1 MAGEDQERLEDYL
14 ALERYIEA
22 LQAGRVA
29 HIPAEVTPDLARIYC
44 MALSLHA
51 TSSGAAAPRPEFLA
65 ELQAK
70 LTQTEGVSLH
80 LGRRTP
86 HLPRYATSR
95 PCRAWKRL
103 STTATIRSSSCTEK
117 GAM

>member
-29 HIPAEVTPDLARIYC
+29 HIPEEVTPDLARIYR

-51 TSSGAAAPRPEFLA
+51 ASSGAAAPRPEFLA

-70 LTQTEGVSLH
+70 LTQRQPSWRWLSL
-80 LGRRTP
+80 
-86 HLPRYATSR
+86 
-95 PCRAWKRL
+95 RL
-103 STTATIRSSSCTEK
+103 SCGPRR
-117 GAM
+117 

>member
-1 MAGEDQERLEDYL
+1 MAREDQEHLEDYL

-29 HIPAEVTPDLARIYC
+29 HIPEEVTPDLARIYR

-51 TSSGAAAPRPEFLA
+51 ASSGAAALRPEFLT

-70 LTQTEGVSLH
+70 LTQRQPSWRWLSL
-80 LGRRTP
+80 
-86 HLPRYATSR
+86 
-95 PCRAWKRL
+95 RL
-103 STTATIRSSSCTEK
+103 SCGPQR
-117 GAM
+117 

>member
-29 HIPAEVTPDLARIYC
+29 HIPEEVTPDLACIYR

-51 TSSGAAAPRPEFLA
+51 ASSGAAAPRPEFLA

-70 LTQTEGVSLH
+70 LTQRQPSWRWLSL
-80 LGRRTP
+80 
-86 HLPRYATSR
+86 
-95 PCRAWKRL
+95 RL
-103 STTATIRSSSCTEK
+103 SCGPRR
-117 GAM
+117 